1 MNNLRTVAFVV
12 FADSYTM
19 EPERERPLIDFL
31 LRQGL
36 NVEVLYFPVRHHEVG
51 EVSFSHWAG
60 WAHHEHWSAV
70 LFGPSPRVADL
81 PWTGPGII
89 DGTPVYFLRTMLT
102 EASSWTEL
110 EEFLSP
116 WSHQPHA
123 SMAQIRYR
131 LLDELTAP
139 QLSQASWL
147 TVRGN
152 AELLPK
158 IPFLLQYL
166 SLTSTPPQDLTP
178 SSESAF
184 LQGQLLEK
192 DVLIRRLQQNEIR
205 YRKFFEEDIT
215 GDFLMDINW
224 RVLDCNK
231 TFAKIFGFPSVD
243 YALGYDLRL
252 LFSSPADRIALTE
265 NFLRMLALDYCELEL
280 VRPDGHPVNIIANF
294 VGIREEGKLSQVRGF
309 LFDNTPRKNLEKQ
322 LRESQKMEGL
332 GRLAGGVAHD
342 FNNLLTVING
352 YAELLL
358 ADLEPE
364 APQANE
370 LGEILHAG
378 LKAAELT
385 RQLLAFS
392 RRQVLT
398 PQVLDLNHVVR
409 QMETMLQRLMT
420 ERIRLSLLTET
431 EKALLK
437 ADKGQIEQVV
447 LNLVLNARDAMPQ
460 GGKLTVRTS
469 FVVIESSVYDSA
481 SDFLLPGNYV
491 CLEVSDTGVGMDEE
505 VKKRIFEPFFTTKA
519 QGKGTGLGLATVYGI
534 VQQSGGSL
542 KLDTQPGKGSTFS
555 LYFEALEQ
563 DQEEA
568 FPAETINPMPKEVK
582 ETIALVEDET
592 MVREY
597 TRRILA
603 RSGYQV
609 QAFSDGNLAFEAL
622 KAGSNQITMV
632 VTDIVMPLM
641 TGPELEQKLRA
652 SGIDIPF
659 LYMSGYT
666 DDEIIRHGVSA
677 NQVMFI
683 HKPFKS
689 KDLLEKIRQ
698 TLDQRKESR
707 P

>member
-1 MNNLRTVAFVV
+1 ML
-12 FADSYTM
+12 
-19 EPERERPLIDFL
+19 
-31 LRQGL
+31 
-36 NVEVLYFPVRHHEVG
+36 
-51 EVSFSHWAG
+51 
-60 WAHHEHWSAV
+60 
-70 LFGPSPRVADL
+70 
-81 PWTGPGII
+81 
-89 DGTPVYFLRTMLT
+89 LT
-102 EASSWTEL
+102 EGDSWSEL

-116 WSHQPHA
+116 WSDPPQALHA
-123 SMAQIRYR
+123 QSKFR
-131 LLDELTAP
+131 LLNDLSEP
-139 QLSQASWL
+139 QLSLAAWL
-147 TVRGN
+147 TVRGGV
-152 AELLPK
+152 ELLPK

-166 SLTSTPPQDLTP
+166 SLPGTPPEALTP
-178 SSESAF
+178 AGETA
-184 LQGQLLEK
+184 LLRGQLLEK
-192 DVLIRRLQQNEIR
+192 DVLIRRLQHNEMR
-205 YRKFFEEDIT
+205 YRKYFEEDIT
-215 GDFLMDINW
+215 GDFLMDLNW

-252 LFSSPADRIALTE
+252 LFRTPEERVSLTE
-265 NFLRMLALDYCELEL
+265 NFMRLMALDYCELEL
-280 VRPDGHPVNIIANF
+280 VRPDGYPVNIISNF

-409 QMETMLQRLMT
+409 QMESMLQRLMT

-437 ADKGQIEQVV
+437 ADKGQLEQVV

-460 GGKLTVRTS
+460 GGTLTVRTS
-469 FVVIESSVYDSA
+469 YVVIESSVYDSA

-505 VKKRIFEPFFTTKA
+505 VRKRIFEPFFTTKA

-542 KLDTQPGKGSTFS
+542 KLDTEPGRGSRFS
-555 LYFEALEQ
+555 LFFEAWERNEELASPLEVPTVLPQ
-563 DQEEA
+563 A
-568 FPAETINPMPKEVK
+568 AK

-597 TRRILA
+597 TRRILV

-609 QAFSDGNLAFEAL
+609 LAFSDGNLALEAL
-622 KAGSNQITMV
+622 KGDNGQITLV
-632 VTDIVMPLM
+632 ITDIVMPLM
-641 TGPELEQKLRA
+641 TGPELEQKLR
-652 SGIDIPF
+652 STGIDIPF

-698 TLDQRKESR
+698 TLDLRKESR

>member
-1 MNNLRTVAFVV
+1 MSRLRTIAFVV
-12 FADSYTM
+12 FVDTYAL
-19 EPERERPLIDFL
+19 EPERELPLIEFFL
-31 LRQGL
+31 HQGL
-36 NVEVLYFPVRHHEVG
+36 NVEVIYFPARHYEVG

-60 WAHHEHWSAV
+60 WAHHEKWSAV
-70 LFGPSPRVADL
+70 IFGPSPRVADL

-89 DGTPVYFLRTMLT
+89 DSTPVYFLRALLN
-102 EASSWTEL
+102 ESDSWSEL

-116 WSHQPHA
+116 WSDPPQA
-123 SMAQIRYR
+123 SRAESKFR
-131 LLDELTAP
+131 LLNELSEAL
-139 QLSQASWL
+139 LSQAAWL
-147 TVRGN
+147 TVRGGV
-152 AELLPK
+152 ELLPK

-166 SLTSTPPQDLTP
+166 SLPSTPPEALTP
-178 SSESAF
+178 AAETA
-184 LQGQLLEK
+184 LLRGQLLEK
-192 DVLIRRLQQNEIR
+192 EVLIRRLQHNEIR
-205 YRKFFEEDIT
+205 YRKYFEEDIT
-215 GDFLMDINW
+215 GDFLMDLNW

-252 LFSSPADRIALTE
+252 LFRTPEERVSLAE
-265 NFLRMLALDYCELEL
+265 NFMRLMALDYCELEL
-280 VRPDGHPVNIIANF
+280 LRPDGYPVNIIANF
-294 VGIREEGKLSQVRGF
+294 VGIREEGKLAQVRGF

-398 PQVLDLNHVVR
+398 PRVLDLNHVVR

-437 ADKGQIEQVV
+437 ADKGQLEQVV

-460 GGKLTVRTS
+460 GGLLTVRTS
-469 FVVIESSVYDSA
+469 YVVIESSVYDSA

-505 VKKRIFEPFFTTKA
+505 VRKRIFEPFFTTKA

-542 KLDTQPGKGSTFS
+542 KLDTEPGRGSTFS
-555 LYFEALEQ
+555 LYFEAWGSNEEPVSPLEVPTVLPQ
-563 DQEEA
+563 GA
-568 FPAETINPMPKEVK
+568 K

-597 TRRILA
+597 TRRILV

-609 QAFSDGNLAFEAL
+609 LAFSDGHLALEAL
-622 KAGSNQITMV
+622 KTDNRQITLV

-641 TGPELEQKLRA
+641 TGPELEQKLRS